1 MLYCYSK
8 AQPGETELTGF
19 RDHAS
24 VSPWAVDTFRWAVG
38 AKIINGING
47 LLPPQGMLFSDFF
60 LSRDF
65 PRKSAS
71 IRLKLC
77 LWPGGPAG
85 GRG

>member
-1 MLYCYSK
+1 MLYRYSK
-8 AQPGETELTGF
+8 AQPGERELTGF

-24 VSPWAVDTFRWAVG
+24 VSPWAVGT
-38 AKIINGING
+38 KIINGING
-47 LLPPQGMLFSDFF
+47 LLPPQGMPFSDFF

-77 LWPGGPAG
+77 L
-85 GRG
+85 